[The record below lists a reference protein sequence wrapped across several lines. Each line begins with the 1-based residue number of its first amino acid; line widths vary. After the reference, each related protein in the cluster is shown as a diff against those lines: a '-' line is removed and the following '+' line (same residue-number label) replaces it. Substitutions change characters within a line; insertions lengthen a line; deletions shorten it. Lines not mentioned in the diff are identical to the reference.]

1 VTMVLALA
9 TALVTASVAHAATDA
24 RLAQAE
30 SLAKKREI
38 DAAADLYR
46 ALLKDGVDG
55 AGVRYNLGTL
65 ALEQGRVGEAVLE
78 LRIAHRLA
86 PGDDDIK
93 HNLTVALDA
102 RTDRL
107 AGEAT
112 VDPIR
117 VVGEHI
123 SPLTARLALAIPLAL
138 LGALLA
144 LLGFV
149 DARRALLRSL
159 AIGCAVITLFG
170 GVVYAARKSVESAK
184 EAVIVVD
191 ATPAL
196 KDADDAAAVAFT
208 AHAGL
213 FGDVVDESA
222 GFSRIRFENGL
233 EAWIKNDALGFE

>member
-1 VTMVLALA
+1 MNAMLALA
-9 TALVTASVAHAATDA
+9 LVAALASSTDA

-46 ALLKDGVDG
+46 AMLKDGVDG
-55 AGVRYNLGTL
+55 ASVRYNLGTL

-78 LRIAHRLA
+78 LRVAHRLA
-86 PGDDDIK
+86 PGDDDVK
-93 HNLTVALDA
+93 HNLAVALDA

-112 VDPIR
+112 VDPIH
-117 VVGEHI
+117 VVGEHTA
-123 SPLTARLALAIPLAL
+123 PLIARLAFAIPLAL

-144 LLGFV
+144 ALGFV
-149 DARRALLRSL
+149 DARRALLRTL
-159 AIGCAVITLFG
+159 AIACAVLTVLG
-170 GVVYAARKSVESAK
+170 GAVYAARVSVESTK

-213 FGDVVDESA
+213 FGDVVDENA

-233 EAWIKNDALGFE
+233 EAWIKNDALGVE

>member
-1 VTMVLALA
+1 MNALLVLAIMI
-9 TALVTASVAHAATDA
+9 SSSTDA

-46 ALLKDGVDG
+46 AMLKDGVDG
-55 AGVRYNLGTL
+55 ASIRYNLGTL
-65 ALEQGRVGEAVLE
+65 ALDQGRVGEAVLE

-86 PGDDDIK
+86 PGDDDVK

-112 VDPIR
+112 VDPVR

-123 SPLTARLALAIPLAL
+123 PPLAARLAFALPLAL

-144 LLGFV
+144 ALGFV

-159 AIGCAVITLFG
+159 AIGCVVLASLG
-170 GVVYAARKSVESAK
+170 GLAYAARMSVESAK

-213 FGDVVDESA
+213 FGDVVDENA
-222 GFSRIRFENGL
+222 GFSRVRFENGL